1 MKTKKIEVTAC
12 TIFCWAIFTVHVT
25 AQAVI
30 YPFPQGVESSKAYKV
45 LVNNRDVFVYDAPV
59 APITSFD
66 MAGPVVIE
74 IQADRDIKWVDIRPR
89 NLGIKPEF
97 KDSTIRFK
105 LEKPCN
111 ISIEL
116 NGEYS
121 NKPLYLFA
129 NPSEKNRPTK
139 GTKGVHFFEAGK
151 VYTPGIIEVKSGETV
166 YIEGGAVVYG
176 MIHAENASGIRIA
189 GRSILEGTHNKEY
202 QKGRWR
208 RFIEMKDCRNLQ
220 IEGITLINSPTW
232 QIVPINCEYVTISN
246 VRLISNNGG
255 DDGIDVV
262 RSRKVNIENCFIHTK
277 DDCIA
282 IKSAWDYPGHIG
294 SEDITVTRSVFWN
307 TEWGNALEIG
317 FELRADTMKNITF
330 RDCDVIHCDD
340 GAVFSIH
347 NGDRAVVTNV
357 TFEDIRVED
366 ARQKLFDLAIFFSQ
380 YSVDAPR
387 DRTSKEFVYQNG
399 PWDGLVHL
407 PAHKKKEHA
416 QYRGQIRNVT
426 FKNIQVVDGIFP
438 FSVFCGYDEDHVIEN
453 VVIENLTVHGKKI
466 NTFSDARLYTEF
478 AKNIHLK

>member
-1 MKTKKIEVTAC
+1 MKIRLKVFIIAFSVFLTGKVAGQSIV
-12 TIFCWAIFTVHVT
+12 
-25 AQAVI
+25 
-30 YPFPQGVESSKAYKV
+30 YPFPQGVESSNVYKV
-45 LVNNRDVFVYDAPV
+45 KVDGREVFVYDAPV
-59 APITSFD
+59 APVTSFD
-66 MAGPVVIE
+66 MTGPVTIE
-74 IQADRDIKWVDIRPR
+74 IRADRDIKWVDIRPR
-89 NLGIKPEF
+89 NLGIQPEF
-97 KDSTIRFK
+97 KDSTIRFW

-129 NPSEKNRPTK
+129 NPPEEKRPVK

-151 VYTPGIIEVKSGETV
+151 VYTPGVIEIKSGETV

-176 MIHAENASGIRIA
+176 MIHAENVSDVRIA
-189 GRSILEGTHNKEY
+189 GRGILEGSRNREY
-202 QKGRWR
+202 QKGIWR
-208 RFIEMKDCRNLQ
+208 RFVEMKDCRNVH

-232 QIVPINCEYVTISN
+232 QIVPINCENVTISN
-246 VRLISNNGG
+246 VKIVSNNGG

-262 RSRKVNIENCFIHTK
+262 RSRKVFIENCFIHTK

-282 IKSAWDYPGHIG
+282 IKSAWDYPGYVG
-294 SEDITVTRSVFWN
+294 NEDILVTRSVFWN

-347 NGDRAVVTNV
+347 NGDRSVVTDV
-357 TFEDIRVED
+357 TFENIRVED

-387 DRTSKEFVYQNG
+387 DRKSKEFIYQNG

-407 PAHKKKEHA
+407 PAEKKKEHA
-416 QYRGQIRNVT
+416 RYRGYIRNVT

-438 FSVFCGYDEDHVIEN
+438 FSVFCGYDEDHIVEN
-453 VVIENLTVHGKKI
+453 IVVENFVVHGKKI
-466 NTFSDARLYTEF
+466 SNSSEARLYTEF
-478 AKNIHLK
+478 TKNVQFK